1 MKLSIIAALADNR
14 VIGINNTLPW
24 KLPADMQ
31 WFRQHTL
38 GKPVLMGRAT
48 YESIGRLLPKR
59 TNVILTRD
67 PGYILDG
74 ALVCNSLDEAI
85 NALATVPEL
94 MIIGGANVYEQ
105 CLPYAERLYLTFIHH
120 EFEGDAWFP
129 EFDTSQWHE
138 VERTDCEPDDANP
151 YRYSFVILE
160 RHANQRPA

>member
-1 MKLSIIAALADNR
+1 MRLSIIAALADNR
-14 VIGINNTLPW
+14 VIGINNALPW

-67 PGYILDG
+67 PGYVLDG
-74 ALVCNSLDEAI
+74 ALVCNSIDEAI
-85 NALATVPEL
+85 NALASEPEL
-94 MIIGGANVYEQ
+94 MIIGGATVYEQ
-105 CLPYAERLYLTFIHH
+105 CLPCADRLYLTFIHH
-120 EFEGDAWFP
+120 DFAGDAWFP
-129 EFDTSQWHE
+129 AFDSQQWQE
-138 VERTDCEPDDANP
+138 IERTDCEPDDANP

-160 RHANQRPA
+160 RRPRR